1 MTTIKLK
8 YDLIIFD
15 LDGTLIDSK
24 VDLVNSVNFTRK
36 QLNLNPLSDEI
47 IFSYIGDGVQKL
59 IQRAISEARNESLFS
74 RALDIFL
81 GHYRDHLLD
90 HTMVY
95 PGVLEVLTKLDHKI
109 LGILTN
115 KPLESTLA
123 ILTGLKIKERFYFIY
138 AGNSFKQ
145 KKPHPAGINKILN
158 ETKIPRHRTLMVGD
172 SSTDMETGQNARVST
187 CGVTYGLAG
196 NTLSSCKPQ
205 FLIDD
210 IRKLIPIVLG

>member
-1 MTTIKLK
+1 LK

-24 VDLVNSVNFTRK
+24 IDLVNSVNFTRK
-36 QLNLNPLSDEI
+36 QLNLNPLPDEI

-59 IQRAISEARNESLFS
+59 IQRAVSEARNKSVFS
-74 RALDIFL
+74 RALNIFL
-81 GHYRDHLLD
+81 SHYRDHLLD
-90 HTMVY
+90 YTMVY
-95 PGVLEVLTKLDHKI
+95 PGVLEVLTKLDHKV
-109 LGILTN
+109 LGVLTN

-123 ILTGLKIKERFYFIY
+123 ILTGLNIKERFCFIY
-138 AGNSFKQ
+138 AGNSFRQ
-145 KKPHPAGINKILN
+145 KKPHPVGINKILN

-172 SSTDMETGQNARVST
+172 SYIDMETGQNARVST
-187 CGVTYGLAG
+187 CGVTYGLTG

-210 IRKLIPIVLG
+210 IKKLIPIVLG

>member
-1 MTTIKLK
+1 MK

-36 QLNLNPLSDEI
+36 QLNLNPLPDEI

-59 IQRAISEARNESLFS
+59 IQRAINETRNKSVFS

-90 HTMVY
+90 YTMVY
-95 PGVLEVLTKLDHKI
+95 PGVLEVLTKLDHKV

-123 ILTGLKIKERFYFIY
+123 ILTGLRIKERFCFIY

-145 KKPHPAGINKILN
+145 KKPHPVGINRILN

-172 SSTDMETGQNARVST
+172 SYIDMETGQNARVST
-187 CGVTYGLAG
+187 CGVTYGLAA
-196 NTLSSCKPQ
+196 NTLSSCNPQ

-210 IRKLIPIVLG
+210 IKKLIPIVLG

>member
-1 MTTIKLK
+1 MK

-36 QLNLNPLSDEI
+36 QLNLNPLPDEI

-59 IQRAISEARNESLFS
+59 IQRAINETRNKSVFS

-90 HTMVY
+90 YTMVY
-95 PGVLEVLTKLDHKI
+95 PGVLEVLTKLDHKV

-123 ILTGLKIKERFYFIY
+123 ILTGLRIKERFCFIY

-145 KKPHPAGINKILN
+145 KKPHPVGINRILN

-172 SSTDMETGQNARVST
+172 SYIDMETGQNARVST

>member
-1 MTTIKLK
+1 MK

-24 VDLVNSVNFTRK
+24 IDLVNSVNFTRK
-36 QLNLNPLSDEI
+36 QLNLNPLPDEI

-59 IQRAISEARNESLFS
+59 IQRAVSEARNKSVFS
-74 RALDIFL
+74 RALNIFL
-81 GHYRDHLLD
+81 SHYRDHLLD
-90 HTMVY
+90 YTMVY
-95 PGVLEVLTKLDHKI
+95 PGVLEVLTKLDHKV
-109 LGILTN
+109 LGVLTN

-123 ILTGLKIKERFYFIY
+123 ILTGLNIKERFCFIY
-138 AGNSFKQ
+138 AGNSFRQ
-145 KKPHPAGINKILN
+145 KKPHPVGINKILN

-172 SSTDMETGQNARVST
+172 SYIDMETGQNARVST
-187 CGVTYGLAG
+187 CGVTYGLTG

-210 IRKLIPIVLG
+210 IKKLIPIVLG

>member
-1 MTTIKLK
+1 LK

-24 VDLVNSVNFTRK
+24 IDLVNSVNFTRK
-36 QLNLNPLSDEI
+36 QLNLNPLPDEI

-59 IQRAISEARNESLFS
+59 IQRAVSETRNKSVFS
-74 RALDIFL
+74 RALNIFL
-81 GHYRDHLLD
+81 SHYRDHLLD
-90 HTMVY
+90 YTMVY
-95 PGVLEVLTKLDHKI
+95 PGVLEVLTKLDHKV
-109 LGILTN
+109 LGVLTN

-123 ILTGLKIKERFYFIY
+123 ILTGLNIKERFCFIY
-138 AGNSFKQ
+138 AGNSFRQ
-145 KKPHPAGINKILN
+145 KKPHPVGINKILN

-172 SSTDMETGQNARVST
+172 SYIDMETGQNARVST
-187 CGVTYGLAG
+187 CGVTYGLTG

-210 IRKLIPIVLG
+210 IKKLIPIVLG

>member
-1 MTTIKLK
+1 MK

-36 QLNLNPLSDEI
+36 QLNLNPLPDEI

-59 IQRAISEARNESLFS
+59 IQRAVSETRNKSVFS
-74 RALDIFL
+74 RALNIFL
-81 GHYRDHLLD
+81 SHYRDHLLD
-90 HTMVY
+90 YTMVY
-95 PGVLEVLTKLDHKI
+95 PGVLEVLTKLDHKV
-109 LGILTN
+109 LGVLTN

-123 ILTGLKIKERFYFIY
+123 ILTGLNIKERFCFIY
-138 AGNSFKQ
+138 AGNSFRQ
-145 KKPHPAGINKILN
+145 KKPHPVGINKILN

-172 SSTDMETGQNARVST
+172 SYIDMETGQNARVST
-187 CGVTYGLAG
+187 CGVTYGLTG

-210 IRKLIPIVLG
+210 IKKLIPIVLG

>member
-1 MTTIKLK
+1 MK

-36 QLNLNPLSDEI
+36 QLNLNPLPDEI

-59 IQRAISEARNESLFS
+59 IQRAVSEARNKSVFS
-74 RALDIFL
+74 RALNIFL
-81 GHYRDHLLD
+81 SHYRDHLLD
-90 HTMVY
+90 YTMVY
-95 PGVLEVLTKLDHKI
+95 PGVLEVLTKLDHKV
-109 LGILTN
+109 LGVLTN

-123 ILTGLKIKERFYFIY
+123 ILTGLNIKERFCFIY
-138 AGNSFKQ
+138 AGNSFRQ
-145 KKPHPAGINKILN
+145 KKPHPVGINKILN

-172 SSTDMETGQNARVST
+172 SYIDMETGQNARVST
-187 CGVTYGLAG
+187 CGVTYGLTG

-210 IRKLIPIVLG
+210 IKKLIPIVLG

>member
-1 MTTIKLK
+1 MK

-24 VDLVNSVNFTRK
+24 IDLVNSVNFTRK
-36 QLNLNPLSDEI
+36 QLNLNPLPDEI

-59 IQRAISEARNESLFS
+59 IQRAVSETRNKSVFS
-74 RALDIFL
+74 RALNIFL
-81 GHYRDHLLD
+81 SHYRDHLLD
-90 HTMVY
+90 YTMVY
-95 PGVLEVLTKLDHKI
+95 PGVLEVLTKLDHKV
-109 LGILTN
+109 LGVLTN

-123 ILTGLKIKERFYFIY
+123 ILTGLNIKERFCFIY
-138 AGNSFKQ
+138 AGNSFRQ
-145 KKPHPAGINKILN
+145 KKPHPVGINKILN

-172 SSTDMETGQNARVST
+172 SYIDMETGQNARVST
-187 CGVTYGLAG
+187 CGVTYGLTG

-210 IRKLIPIVLG
+210 IKKLIPIVLG

>member
-1 MTTIKLK
+1 MK

-36 QLNLNPLSDEI
+36 QLNLNPLPDEI

-59 IQRAISEARNESLFS
+59 IQRAVSETRNKSVFS
-74 RALDIFL
+74 RALNIFL
-81 GHYRDHLLD
+81 SHYRDHLLD
-90 HTMVY
+90 YTMVY
-95 PGVLEVLTKLDHKI
+95 PGVLEVLTKLDHKV
-109 LGILTN
+109 LGVLTN

-123 ILTGLKIKERFYFIY
+123 ILTGLRIKERFCFIY

-145 KKPHPAGINKILN
+145 KKPHPVGINRILN

-172 SSTDMETGQNARVST
+172 SYIDMETGQNARVST
-187 CGVTYGLAG
+187 CGVTYGLTG

-210 IRKLIPIVLG
+210 IKKLIPIVLG